1 MGSGV
6 PAETSRV
13 FFVLLA
19 ASDDPELSFVDA
31 FLFSAL
37 FWFLRAL
44 EFGPL
49 SVGGWDDL

>member
-13 FFVLLA
+13 LFVLLA
-19 ASDDPELSFVDA
+19 ASDDPELSFGDA
-31 FLFSAL
+31 FHFSAH
-37 FWFLRAL
+37 FWFLWAIA
-44 EFGPL
+44 FGPL